1 MKQASAL
8 PDRYRIGR
16 TQFYQRRDYLIK
28 LGYDMEPIK
37 QGRNCFYSDEQVQ
50 LLDELNTYIKK
61 HSTLEGFPAVVIE
74 VNNFCIKADEKVV
87 DNKSNGE
94 LIHAQ
99 SEPVQIESTITEE
112 IVVDTSPLEDI
123 QEQNLHSI
131 NVAAQYGAAQN
142 LVAFNYLQLDY
153 MKHRDFTVA
162 GLAEE
167 VHQSEQ
173 AVRESFASMMETPNV
188 ATKKLMDKIKT
199 RRNLSPT

>member
-28 LGYDMEPIK
+28 LGYNMEPIK
-37 QGRNCFYSDEQVQ
+37 QGRNCFYSDEQIHW
-50 LLDELNTYIKK
+50 LDELNAYIKK
-61 HSTLEGFPAVVIE
+61 HSTLEGFPAAVIE
-74 VNNFCIKADEKVV
+74 VNDISNEADEKASN
-87 DNKSNGE
+87 NKSNGE
-94 LIHAQ
+94 LIHSQ
-99 SEPVQIESTITEE
+99 SEPVQIESTQTEE
-112 IVVDTSPLEDI
+112 IVVNTSPLEDI

-131 NVAAQYGAAQN
+131 DVAAQYAAAQN
-142 LVAFNYLQLDY
+142 LVAFNYLQIDY
-153 MKHRDFTVA
+153 MKHRDFRVA

-173 AVRESFASMMETPNV
+173 AVRESFASMMESPSA
-188 ATKKLMDKIKT
+188 ATKKLLGRIKE

>member
-8 PDRYRIGR
+8 PERYRIGR

-28 LGYDMEPIK
+28 LGYNMEPVK
-37 QGRNCFYSDEQVQ
+37 QGRNCFYSNEQIHW
-50 LLDELNTYIKK
+50 LDELNTYIKK

-74 VNNFCIKADEKVV
+74 VKNVCVETDEKLPE
-87 DNKSNGE
+87 NNGNSG
-94 LIHAQ
+94 LIHPQ
-99 SEPVQIESTITEE
+99 SEQVQIESTKAED

-131 NVAAQYGAAQN
+131 NIAAQYSAAQN

-188 ATKKLMDKIKT
+188 ATKKLMNRIKAK
-199 RRNLSPT
+199 RNP

>member
-28 LGYDMEPIK
+28 LGYDMEPVK
-37 QGRNCFYSDEQVQ
+37 QGRNSFYSDEQIHWF
-50 LLDELNTYIKK
+50 DELNAYIKK
-61 HSTLEGFPAVVIE
+61 HSTLEGFPAMVIE
-74 VNNFCIKADEKVV
+74 VGNICDEVDDNLPENNG
-87 DNKSNGE
+87 NSG
-94 LIHAQ
+94 LIHPQ
-99 SEPVQIESTITEE
+99 SEQVQIESTQAKE

-131 NVAAQYGAAQN
+131 DVAAQYSAAQN

-173 AVRESFASMMETPNV
+173 AVRESFASMMETPNI
-188 ATKKLMDKIKT
+188 ATKKLMDRIKA
-199 RRNLSPT
+199 RRNL

>member
-28 LGYDMEPIK
+28 LGYNMEPIK
-37 QGRNCFYSDEQVQ
+37 QGRNCFYTDEQIHW
-50 LLDELNTYIKK
+50 LDELNAYIKT
-61 HSTLEGFPAVVIE
+61 HSTLEGFPTAVIE
-74 VNNFCIKADEKVV
+74 IDDIYNEAAQNL
-87 DNKSNGE
+87 DNDQGNGE
-94 LIHAQ
+94 LIHPQ
-99 SEPVQIESTITEE
+99 SEPVQIESTATEE
-112 IVVDTSPLEDI
+112 IIVNTSPLEDI

-131 NVAAQYGAAQN
+131 DVAAQYAAAQSI
-142 LVAFNYLQLDY
+142 VAFNYLQLDY
-153 MKHRDFTVA
+153 MKHRDFRVA

-173 AVRESFASMMETPNV
+173 AVRESFASMMESPSA
-188 ATKKLMDKIKT
+188 ATKKLMDKIKA